1 MASVLPTDIVTRVL
15 NPIVKTG
22 DFPVNQA
29 AVKMMTK
36 VADHAAVRDDNREFI
51 LANLHDIMPGL
62 IKVRITCSRGA
73 FESPKMGFESIRI
86 ISHLGLESDS
96 LVIKL
101 ITDSGYCELKSV
113 FLTTESGQICQLT
126 RIIESPIP
134 ESD

>member
-1 MASVLPTDIVTRVL
+1 MVSKLVFEGFDIYQVQTNPVIHEKVMKFCEFLQVERAAESCATAMASVLPTDIVTRVL

-62 IKVRITCSRGA
+62 IKVRSRA
-73 FESPKMGFESIRI
+73 ESIAESMGFRI
-86 ISHLGLESDS
+86 DS
-96 LVIKL
+96 L
-101 ITDSGYCELKSV
+101 
-113 FLTTESGQICQLT
+113 
-126 RIIESPIP
+126 
-134 ESD
+134 